1 MNAPKQNGN
10 AHAVTVAHY
19 LTAAIC
25 FLALASLIALAHDA
39 FGGHY
44 FQPRILAVTHLAALG
59 WATCIVFGA
68 CYQLI
73 PVILETGLYS
83 IKLAWLSWLLFLPG
97 VICLVYAFWIFVPG
111 VHMQVGALL
120 ILTSVI
126 LFTLNI
132 YITAIKTKKQT
143 IQEDFIFSGCLCL
156 CLTALVGTALVFNFT
171 GAFLPKDQLH
181 YLRLHAHLGLAGWF
195 LLTIIGV
202 SSKLVPMFVVS
213 SYQNKKLLQ
222 TSYYLI
228 VTALILF
235 IVDSYFFGLNSKTYF
250 IALIGMGGIGCY
262 LYFIFKCLQTR
273 KKRHID
279 LPMQHSLVS
288 FILLAAALVCIPFI
302 IFYYLNNNQLNIKFS
317 FAYGALLLMGWISAL
332 ILGQTFKTLPFIV
345 WVKHYEHLTGKVKT
359 PMPSDLYKRSLLR
372 IQTTSFLGF
381 CLSFIPG
388 YLINSAMLT
397 WVGCIALLV
406 TALAYVA
413 NVLVV
418 ILHKTKID
426 DEL

>member
-1 MNAPKQNGN
+1 M
-10 AHAVTVAHY
+10 
-19 LTAAIC
+19 
-25 FLALASLIALAHDA
+25 
-39 FGGHY
+39 
-44 FQPRILAVTHLAALG
+44 
-59 WATCIVFGA
+59 
-68 CYQLI
+68 
-73 PVILETGLYS
+73 
-83 IKLAWLSWLLFLPG
+83 
-97 VICLVYAFWIFVPG
+97 
-111 VHMQVGALL
+111 
-120 ILTSVI
+120 
-126 LFTLNI
+126 
-132 YITAIKTKKQT
+132 
-143 IQEDFIFSGCLCL
+143 
-156 CLTALVGTALVFNFT
+156 
-171 GAFLPKDQLH
+171 
-181 YLRLHAHLGLAGWF
+181 
-195 LLTIIGV
+195 
-202 SSKLVPMFVVS
+202 
-213 SYQNKKLLQ
+213 Q

-317 FAYGALLLMGWISAL
+317 FAYGVLLLMGWISAL

-372 IQTTSFLGF
+372 IQTTAFLGF

-406 TALAYVA
+406 TALAYVG